1 MGVIQRQGLKH
12 TIVSY
17 FGVLIGLFSTIFI
30 YPRVPELYGL
40 FRVIIDATMLIVSF
54 FSLGL
59 STHAVKFFPKFK
71 NLKTGHH
78 GFLGFLLIGSSI
90 GFIIFLVCLPL
101 IRFLFLDILHSASR
115 QYYA

>member
-17 FGVLIGLFSTIFI
+17 FGGLIGLFSTIFI

-90 GFIIFLVCLPL
+90 GFII
-101 IRFLFLDILHSASR
+101 S
-115 QYYA
+115 QK

>member
-40 FRVIIDATMLIVSF
+40 FIFFTMLNA
-54 FSLGL
+54 SLQT
-59 STHAVKFFPKFK
+59 SV
-71 NLKTGHH
+71 
-78 GFLGFLLIGSSI
+78 
-90 GFIIFLVCLPL
+90 
-101 IRFLFLDILHSASR
+101 
-115 QYYA
+115 